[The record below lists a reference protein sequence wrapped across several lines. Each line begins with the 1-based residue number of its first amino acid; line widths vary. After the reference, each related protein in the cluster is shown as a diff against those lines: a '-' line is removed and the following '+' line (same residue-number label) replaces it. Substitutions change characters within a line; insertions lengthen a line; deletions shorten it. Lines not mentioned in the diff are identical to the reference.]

1 MARSQK
7 KTNLRK
13 KIVRFLHLIS
23 ENKRWK
29 YSSMIKDLCSFIARL
44 AKSSYGWSPLF
55 LYQLPDGYGWSACRL
70 LKKLSLKETMLPSW
84 QNQQFLSLSDL
95 LHPTSERGLGPRLGL
110 WIWASA
116 FSSLLLLGWALD
128 SGKCP
133 FSPFHFWVGFGFG
146 WVLFSP
152 FHFWVLF
159 RLWTLV
165 LTCCSPLSILV
176 WCFLMKAKWK
186 H

>member
-1 MARSQK
+1 
-7 KTNLRK
+7 
-13 KIVRFLHLIS
+13 
-23 ENKRWK
+23 
-29 YSSMIKDLCSFIARL
+29 
-44 AKSSYGWSPLF
+44 
-55 LYQLPDGYGWSACRL
+55 
-70 LKKLSLKETMLPSW
+70 
-84 QNQQFLSLSDL
+84 
-95 LHPTSERGLGPRLGL
+95 
-110 WIWASA
+110 
-116 FSSLLLLGWALD
+116 
-128 SGKCP
+128 
-133 FSPFHFWVGFGFG
+133 VGFGFG